1 MEMENGAA
9 AAAPFF
15 IIPSFPVP
23 AAFIMAR
30 GRPIKTALRDEI
42 PFSLCVVMHSHQ

>member
-15 IIPSFPVP
+15 IIPSFPV
-23 AAFIMAR
+23 AC
-30 GRPIKTALRDEI
+30 
-42 PFSLCVVMHSHQ
+42 CVYHGQGNANLDSSTR